1 MEQRTV
7 RLVKVLARFVEELI
21 EALTFVLFAL
31 VFYSLWRHE
40 FVFFLWAAESFMLYM
55 ALAVFC
61 VACSIW
67 HLAKCI
73 VGLYSTLRGSRSRKS
88 LEEEVGF

>member
-7 RLVKVLARFVEELI
+7 RLIKVLARFVEELI

-40 FVFFLWAAESFMLYM
+40 FVFFLWAAESFTLYM
-55 ALAVFC
+55 ALALFC

-73 VGLYSTLRGSRSRKS
+73 VSLYNTLKGGRSRRS
-88 LEEEVGF
+88 FREEAGF